1 MMLLA
6 VASAFILLA
15 ESMVAMAFA
24 RNWHLSWWEWHVLM
38 LAAFALV
45 AIGARISWY
54 EERFAEL
61 YLPQTSAGTRDI
73 SVLFADL
80 QGFTTFP
87 RATNPTR
94 WRGCSMST
102 SR

>member
-1 MMLLA
+1 
-6 VASAFILLA
+6 
-15 ESMVAMAFA
+15 MVAMAFA

-54 EERFAEL
+54 EERFAEAA
-61 YLPQTSAGTRDI
+61 PDQCRDTGYQRA
-73 SVLFADL
+73 VRRP